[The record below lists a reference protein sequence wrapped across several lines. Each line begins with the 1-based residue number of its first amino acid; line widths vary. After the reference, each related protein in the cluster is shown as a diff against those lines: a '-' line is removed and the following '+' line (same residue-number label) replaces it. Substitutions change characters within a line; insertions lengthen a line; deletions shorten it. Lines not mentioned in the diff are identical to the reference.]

1 MKRTGNPN
9 PTLLC
14 PLPPLVFLA
23 RLDFDAHSQCAVGI
37 PLAVVSDESK
47 HPSHLLYEAPGR
59 HFTFRLFL
67 LGWPCSAHRRTLS
80 SLNSICLFLTESRG
94 GERKKRKERIFS
106 RLCSSCC
113 CWSVNFLGYHHGLF
127 QYPWRSVSTH
137 SCLDRLPSSD
147 HLDADLIFVVVISI
161 VGKEAPLCPSSI
173 YA

>member
-59 HFTFRLFL
+59 HFTFRLF
-67 LGWPCSAHRRTLS
+67 CSAGPAARTEEH
-80 SLNSICLFLTESRG
+80 FL
-94 GERKKRKERIFS
+94 
-106 RLCSSCC
+106 
-113 CWSVNFLGYHHGLF
+113 
-127 QYPWRSVSTH
+127 P
-137 SCLDRLPSSD
+137 
-147 HLDADLIFVVVISI
+147 
-161 VGKEAPLCPSSI
+161 
-173 YA
+173 

>member
-59 HFTFRLFL
+59 HFTFRLF
-67 LGWPCSAHRRTLS
+67 CSVGPAVRTEEH
-80 SLNSICLFLTESRG
+80 FL
-94 GERKKRKERIFS
+94 
-106 RLCSSCC
+106 
-113 CWSVNFLGYHHGLF
+113 
-127 QYPWRSVSTH
+127 P
-137 SCLDRLPSSD
+137 
-147 HLDADLIFVVVISI
+147 
-161 VGKEAPLCPSSI
+161 
-173 YA
+173 